1 MKYEELS
8 EETRTAIHNEWND
21 FSNELAM
28 KSEDGKFFLSDI
40 AKAFYAGIDSVLKHL
55 GRSEL

>member
-21 FSNELAM
+21 FSYELAM
-28 KSEDGKFFLSDI
+28 NSDGTFGMMDI
-40 AKAFYAGIDSVLKHL
+40 HKAFYAGIDSVLKHL
-55 GRSEL
+55 GRSKL